1 MNKMNLKLDKDNGD
15 VLLEGE
21 YSLVVEE
28 RTRRSVEQTEYLK
41 FVLIGIVGQ
50 FGILMFQ
57 FLNSDHSIFDKLD
70 KLTLEIAFLLISATV
85 VVFTTI
91 LFLFWLDHALTI
103 SAIDKFFKEKEKQNN
118 ILGWYTF
125 REHYS
130 KNTFFSIL
138 GIKINLMN
146 LKIQLFKF
154 SIFISFLIPPI
165 LFILIAS
172 LNTAL
177 DKYKEIIEIINI
189 SIFGIFTF
197 ILIFGLITW
206 TYSGKGIYF
215 NAQNSDAKDK

>member
-41 FVLIGIVGQ
+41 FVLMGIVGQ
-50 FGILMFQ
+50 FGIFMFQ
-57 FLNSDHSIFDKLD
+57 LVSSDNSIFEKLD
-70 KLTLEIAFLLISATV
+70 KVTLEIAFLLISAAV
-85 VVFTTI
+85 VVLTTI

-103 SAIDKFFKEKEKQNN
+103 SAIDKFFKEKEEQNN

-125 REHYS
+125 RENYS
-130 KNTFFSIL
+130 KNTFFTFL
-138 GIKINLMN
+138 WIKINLMS

-154 SIFISFLIPPI
+154 SIFLSFLIPPI

-177 DKYKEIIEIINI
+177 DKYKEIIQIINI
-189 SIFGIFTF
+189 SIFCFFTF
-197 ILIFGLITW
+197 ILIFGLVTW

-215 NAQNSDAKDK
+215 NSKNSEIKDK